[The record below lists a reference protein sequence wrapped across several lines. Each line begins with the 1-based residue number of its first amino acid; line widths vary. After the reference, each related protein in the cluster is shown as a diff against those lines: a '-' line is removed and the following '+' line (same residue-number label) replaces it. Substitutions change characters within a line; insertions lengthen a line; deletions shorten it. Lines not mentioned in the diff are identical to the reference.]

1 MAEAAMQGANQL
13 IRSNLGFSILLKDI
27 LKCSQ
32 AIQGIRDLLITG
44 QPTLPSE
51 LQLVDV
57 YWNLFP
63 ITELKLIHCMK
74 QIANIIFP

>member
-13 IRSNLGFSILLKDI
+13 IRSNLGFSILLKDT
-27 LKCSQ
+27 LKRSQ
-32 AIQGIRDLLITG
+32 GIQGISNLMITG
-44 QPTLPSE
+44 QPALPSE

-63 ITELKLIHCMK
+63 ITALKLIHYIK
-74 QIANIIFP
+74 QISNIIFP